1 MSSSMSSRFSIIFA
15 TLVVSLFFSSVPTT
29 RAQQK
34 PLTADQEQI
43 VDTVSTIF
51 AAVRG
56 RRRCEVRLCRP
67 SFHQVE

>member
-1 MSSSMSSRFSIIFA
+1 
-15 TLVVSLFFSSVPTT
+15 VVSLFFSSVPTT